1 MPVFSCVP
9 NPVSEILSVIDV
21 ISRGRGN
28 EIKPFHIG
36 GCLIWKRRLLPIV
49 VTLYTRYFIVS
60 KDFLFA
66 FKEPPLLFL

>member
-1 MPVFSCVP
+1 
-9 NPVSEILSVIDV
+9 
-21 ISRGRGN
+21 
-28 EIKPFHIG
+28 
-36 GCLIWKRRLLPIV
+36 LLPIV